1 LDNSNFTLLITRKEG
16 KMQKVFV
23 MYKLKP
29 GVTVEQYRKWSVD
42 IDQKITPFQ
51 PGCHRF
57 EVYEIE
63 GAEKG
68 KSPYQIIEDID
79 VESWEAWQKVVKS
92 EDMKKVVKTW
102 GDYGD
107 ESTLVVLFGKKVK

>member
-1 LDNSNFTLLITRKEG
+1 
-16 KMQKVFV
+16 MQKVFV

-29 GVTVEQYRKWSVD
+29 GVSIEEYRKWSVD
-42 IDQKITPFQ
+42 IDQKVTPFQ

-68 KSPYQIIEDID
+68 ESPYQIVEDID
-79 VESWEAWQKVVKS
+79 VESWDAWQKVVS
-92 EDMKKVVKTW
+92 GEGMKEVVGTW
-102 GDYGD
+102 SNYGD
-107 ESTLVVLFGKKVK
+107 ESTLKVIYGRKIK